1 MRIPSLQ
8 SSFFFASIVSLSL
21 AVAATSANAQPSHG
35 LSMHGEPAVPA
46 GFTHLPYANP
56 DAPKG
61 GEIVYG
67 VRGTFD
73 SLNPFIVKSAT
84 TSARGI
90 WDSAY
95 GHTVLE
101 SLLFRSRDEGFTLYG
116 LLAET
121 VETDEDRTFIEFQLR
136 PEAKFSDGKPVRPE
150 DVIFTM
156 NLLTEKGRPTYARRM
171 DKVAKL
177 ERVEPNG
184 VRFTFN
190 EKADR
195 ELPLLMGMIPIF
207 PENATDAETF
217 DQTTLT
223 PPVGSG
229 PYLVSEV
236 KPNERIVYTKRDDYW
251 GKDLAVKQ
259 GFDNFDTIRIEYFRD
274 QNSLFEAFK
283 KGIFDIY
290 PEGNPTKWA
299 TNYNFP
305 AVNDGRVNQVVFE
318 PDRPLPML
326 GIVFNQRREMF
337 QNKNVRKA
345 LADVLDFEALNKN
358 LYSGIYSRAASFWQN
373 SELSALGVPASDAE
387 KALLEPFMDEMDPAV
402 MDGTYKPRVHDGSGL
417 DRTVLRDVLQALQ
430 AEGYQLRDR
439 KLIGPDGQQM
449 KFAMLMVSADQER
462 IALAYQKSL
471 ARLGIELELQTVDSA
486 QFQKRRTGFDY
497 DVVMASFSASL
508 SPGAEQVW
516 RWSTKAADIEGTFAF
531 AGVKSPAVDAMIDAL
546 LAARTREEF
555 VTAVRAYDRALIS
568 QFALVPLYNLP
579 GERVAVWNK
588 LAWPE
593 TTPLYGYRTPT
604 WWLRS
609 E

>member
-1 MRIPSLQ
+1 MRLF
-8 SSFFFASIVSLSL
+8 SSISTFLTPKATAIFLGLGLIVAPLH
-21 AVAATSANAQPSHG
+21 ARAEPSHG
-35 LSMHGEPAVPA
+35 LAMHGEPAVPA
-46 GFTHLPYANP
+46 GFTHLPFANP

-61 GEIVYG
+61 GELVYG
-67 VRGTFD
+67 VGGTFD

-90 WDSAY
+90 WDSSY

-101 SLLFRSRDEGFTLYG
+101 SLMFRSRDEGFTLYG

-121 VETDEDRTFIEFQLR
+121 VEVDDDRTFIEFQLR

-156 NLLTEKGRPTYARRM
+156 DLLAKHGRPTYASRM
-171 DKVAKL
+171 GKVAKL
-177 ERVEPNG
+177 ELAEPNG

-207 PENATDAETF
+207 PEHATDVETF

-229 PYLVSEV
+229 PYLVDEV
-236 KPNERIVYTKRDDYW
+236 KPNERIVYKKRDDYW
-251 GKDLAVKQ
+251 GKDLPVKQ

-274 QNSLFEAFK
+274 QNALFEAFK

-299 TNYNFP
+299 TSYNFP
-305 AVNDGRVNQVVFE
+305 AVNDGRVEKVLFE
-318 PDRPLPML
+318 PERPLPML
-326 GIVFNQRREMF
+326 GIIFNQRRDMF

-345 LADVLDFEALNKN
+345 LASVLDFEALNKN
-358 LYSGIYSRAASFWQN
+358 LYSGIYTRAASFWQN
-373 SELSALGVPASDAE
+373 SELSALGVPASDEE
-387 KALLEPFMDEMDPAV
+387 KALLAPFMDEMDAAV

-417 DRTVLRDVLQALQ
+417 DRDVLRDALQALQ

-439 KLIGPDGQQM
+439 RLMGPDGEQM

-471 ARLGIELELQTVDSA
+471 ARLGIALELETVDSA
-486 QFQKRRTGFDY
+486 QFQKRRTSFDY
-497 DVVMASFSASL
+497 DLVMA
-508 SPGAEQVW
+508 
-516 RWSTKAADIEGTFAF
+516 
-531 AGVKSPAVDAMIDAL
+531 
-546 LAARTREEF
+546 
-555 VTAVRAYDRALIS
+555 
-568 QFALVPLYNLP
+568 
-579 GERVAVWNK
+579 
-588 LAWPE
+588 
-593 TTPLYGYRTPT
+593 
-604 WWLRS
+604 
-609 E
+609 